1 MIFLYISFIIFTII
15 LTNENNN
22 KGSFIDNKIFELN
35 DTSIDDIIQEG
46 KIYRWLI
53 LFYSNLNNNCT
64 KAKKEMETIFN
75 SFHDIPEL
83 RFAQMDIN
91 ENIMTK
97 IRLNINKIP
106 CIILLENGTYYEM
119 KLNLTHENLEDYIF
133 TIFSEVKSD
142 LKIWPKK
149 VKYIQALY
157 AIYGKKF
164 ENLIHEFNQV
174 LAKYGIKIH
183 FNIKGFIFTII
194 FVIIIIY
201 FSIKLLLYYCFDNSE
216 EIAIELKKLEEEFNK
231 RKKEIEK
238 EEKNVSKMNDLNYTN
253 GINGINNYK
262 FMEEEEEEETDEDYF
277 DNDDEEEG
285 EEEDDD
291 DEIKKLNEERKKIEE
306 EIKKI
311 KEEKKKKKKEKNHKS
326 NNDKDKNE

>member
-1 MIFLYISFIIFTII
+1 MIFLYILFIIFTII
-15 LTNENNN
+15 LTNDNNNN

-35 DTSIDDIIQEG
+35 DTSIDDIIREG

-64 KAKKEMETIFN
+64 KVKKEMETIFN

-83 RFAQMDIN
+83 RFAQIDIN
-91 ENIMTK
+91 ENIITK
-97 IRLNINKIP
+97 KRLNINIIP
-106 CIILLENGTYYEM
+106 YIILLENDTYYEM
-119 KLNLTHENLEDYIF
+119 KLNLTFENLEDFIF
-133 TIFSEVKSD
+133 TIFSEVKND
-142 LKIWPKK
+142 LKIWPEK
-149 VKYIQALY
+149 VTYIQSLY
-157 AIYGKKF
+157 VIYEKKF
-164 ENLIHEFNQV
+164 ENLIYEFNQV
-174 LAKYGIKIH
+174 LAKYGIKIY

-194 FVIIIIY
+194 FIIIIIY
-201 FSIKLLLYYCFDNSE
+201 FSIKLLFYFCCDNGE
-216 EIAIELKKLEEEFNK
+216 EIAIELRKLEEEFNK

-262 FMEEEEEEETDEDYF
+262 FMEEEEEETDEDF

-285 EEEDDD
+285 EEDDD
-291 DEIKKLNEERKKIEE
+291 DEEIKKLNEERKKIEE

-326 NNDKDKNE
+326 NNDKDKSE

>member
-1 MIFLYISFIIFTII
+1 MIFLYILFIIFTII

-22 KGSFIDNKIFELN
+22 KGSFIDNKIYELN

-53 LFYSNLNNNCT
+53 LFYSNLNKNCT
-64 KAKKEMETIFN
+64 KTKKEMETIFN

-97 IRLNINKIP
+97 IRLNIDKIP
-106 CIILLENGTYYEM
+106 YIILLENGTYYEM

-157 AIYGKKF
+157 VIYEKKF
-164 ENLIHEFNQV
+164 ENLIYEFNQF

-194 FVIIIIY
+194 FIIIIIY
-201 FSIKLLLYYCFDNSE
+201 FSIKLLFSFCCDNSE

-262 FMEEEEEEETDEDYF
+262 FMEEEEEETDEDYF

-285 EEEDDD
+285 EEDDDDD
-291 DEIKKLNEERKKIEE
+291 DEIKRLNEERKKIEE
-306 EIKKI
+306 EIRKI
-311 KEEKKKKKKEKNHKS
+311 KEEKKKKKKEKNNKS
-326 NNDKDKNE
+326 NNNKDKSE